1 MNLTDRNSNMPGI
14 GIIAN
19 PHSKLNKRS
28 PHTLSLMAEAVGQNG
43 IFTITRDLDHLDET
57 LKSYKAQEISILGI
71 NGGDGT
77 ISQIITR
84 MIGIYGSQ
92 PLPLLAV
99 LRGGTMNLI
108 AAQLSI
114 EGPPHE
120 NIKKLVAL
128 VQSQKTLPTQRLST
142 LKINAIYGF
151 LYADQSS
158 TAILEEFYRKKSGHL
173 GAAWLATKV
182 TSSFLVKGPLIRSVI
197 QAHPLKAQFK
207 PSGSVDRKV
216 LGCFAGTIT
225 KFPLGFPFLPL
236 ARRYPDHFQVTAVT
250 CKADSLLWNLPLIL
264 LVQKE
269 GRSIGK
275 ESFCVKEAK
284 LDYEGE
290 AHFTVDGEIY
300 RAPKGDILIEAG

>member
-1 MNLTDRNSNMPGI
+1 MPGI

-28 PHTLSLMAEAVGQNG
+28 PHTLTLMAEAVGHDG
-43 IFTITRDLDHLDET
+43 VFTVTRDLDHLDET
-57 LKSYKAQEISILGI
+57 LKAYKDQGISIVGI

-84 MIGIYGSQ
+84 MLTLYGSQ
-92 PLPLLAV
+92 PLPLLAL

-108 AAQLSI
+108 ASQLSI
-114 EGPPHE
+114 NGTPVE
-120 NIKKLVAL
+120 NIHRLVEL
-128 VQSQKTLPTQRLST
+128 VKSGKSLPTQRLAT
-142 LKINAIYGF
+142 LKINDIYGF

-182 TSSFLVKGPLIRSVI
+182 TASFLTQGPLIQRVIRSI
-197 QAHPLKAQFK
+197 PLKADFK
-207 PSGSVDRKV
+207 PAGQINRRV

-236 ARRYPDHFQVTAVT
+236 ARRYPNHFQVTAVT
-250 CKADSLLWNLPLIL
+250 CKATQLLWHMPLIL
-264 LVQKE
+264 LLQRE
-269 GRSIGK
+269 GRSLGK
-275 ESFCVKEAK
+275 ESFCCREAHFR
-284 LDYEGE
+284 YEGE

-300 RAPKGDILIEAG
+300 RSRNGEILIEAGPSLRFLSL

>member
-1 MNLTDRNSNMPGI
+1 MPGI

-43 IFTITRDLDHLDET
+43 VFTVTRDLDHLDET
-57 LKSYKAQEISILGI
+57 LKSYKEQDISIVGI
-71 NGGDGT
+71 NGGDGS

-84 MIGIYGSQ
+84 MVSIYGDK
-92 PLPLLAV
+92 PLPLFAV

-108 AAQLSI
+108 ASQLSI
-114 EGPPHE
+114 TGSPVE

-128 VQSQKTLPTQRLST
+128 AQSNKALPTQRLST
-142 LKINAIYGF
+142 LKINDIYGF

-173 GAAWLATKV
+173 GAAWLATKL
-182 TSSFLVKGPLIRSVI
+182 TSSFLTKGPLIKSIVKS
-197 QAHPLKAQFK
+197 HPLTASFK
-207 PSGSVDRKV
+207 PTGKLDRMV

-225 KFPLGFPFLPL
+225 KFPMGFPFLPL
-236 ARRYPDHFQVTAVT
+236 ARRYPNHFQVTAVT
-250 CKADSLLWNLPLIL
+250 SKADALLWNMPLIL
-264 LVQKE
+264 LLQRE

-275 ESFCVKEAK
+275 ESFCVREAR
-284 LDYEGE
+284 LQYDHE

-300 RAPKGDILIEAG
+300 KAPRGDILIEAGPSLRFLSI

>member
-1 MNLTDRNSNMPGI
+1 MPGI

-28 PHTLSLMAEAVGQNG
+28 PQTLSLMAEAIGQKG
-43 IFTITRDLDHLDET
+43 IFTVTHDLDHLDET
-57 LKSYKAQEISILGI
+57 LKNYKAQEIAILGI

-92 PLPLLAV
+92 PLPILAV

-114 EGPPHE
+114 DNTPVE

-128 VQSQKTLPTQRLST
+128 VATEKTLSIQRLST
-142 LKINAIYGF
+142 LKINEIYGF

-173 GAAWLATKV
+173 GAVWLATRI
-182 TSSFLVKGPLIRSVI
+182 TSSFLLKGTLIQSVVKSH
-197 QAHPLKAQFK
+197 ALKAHFK
-207 PSGSVDRKV
+207 PVGYLDRMV

-236 ARRYPDHFQVTAVT
+236 ARRYPNHFQVTAVT
-250 CKADSLLWNLPLIL
+250 CKANALLWNLPMIL

-275 ESFCVKEAK
+275 ESFCVSEAR
-284 LDYEGE
+284 LDYDGE

-300 RAPKGDILIEAG
+300 QAPEGEILIEAGPSLRFLSI

>member
-1 MNLTDRNSNMPGI
+1 MPGI

-28 PHTLSLMAEAVGQNG
+28 PHTLSLMAEVVGQNG

-57 LKSYKAQEISILGI
+57 LKSYKKQEISVLGI

-84 MIGIYGSQ
+84 MVQIYGSK
-92 PLPLLAV
+92 PYPLLVV

-108 AAQLSI
+108 AAQLSVS
-114 EGPPHE
+114 GTPLE
-120 NIKKLVAL
+120 NINKLVAL
-128 VQSQKTLPTQRLST
+128 VKSKKTLPTQRLST
-142 LKINAIYGF
+142 LKINDIYGF

-173 GAAWLATKV
+173 GAAWLATRLAC
-182 TSSFLVKGPLIRSVI
+182 SFLVKGTLIKSVVKE
-197 QAHPLKAQFK
+197 HGLKATFE
-207 PSGSVDRKV
+207 PAGTLDRKV

-236 ARRYPDHFQVTAVT
+236 ARRYPNHFQVTAVT
-250 CKADSLLWNLPLIL
+250 CLADSLLWNLPLIL

-269 GRSIGK
+269 GKSLGK
-275 ESFCVKEAK
+275 VSFCVHEAR

-300 RAPKGDILIEAG
+300 AAPKGDILIEAGPSLRFLSI